1 MNDFTKIRILVMHG
15 ENLIDAGLVATL
27 SRHADIEILEPCTAR
42 DPQAVLQG
50 LPGQRADILI
60 TDYERGVWLAAALHE
75 EQVPFRPVRPRLIL
89 VTSRATQNEIRT
101 ALKQG
106 VAGYLTA
113 SSPAD
118 EVLEAVRK
126 VQMGMRHVS
135 EPLAGKLLDDLLG
148 EQLTP
153 RESQVLRLAAE
164 GLANKVI
171 AARLRVE
178 LGTVKCHMRA
188 VLDKLRAGNRTE
200 AVVIAQ
206 QRGLLALVRPSS
218 SATGAPA
225 SRRQSSAPSG
235 RKRVDV
241 AWAQQPR
248 ASATQAVA

>member
-1 MNDFTKIRILVMHG
+1 MTDFTKIRILVMHG
-15 ENLIDAGLVATL
+15 ENLIDAGLAATL
-27 SRHADIEILEPCTAR
+27 SRHADIEILEPCAAR
-42 DPQAVLQG
+42 EQQAVLRA
-50 LPGQRADILI
+50 LPGQRADIMI
-60 TDYERGVWLAAALHE
+60 TDYERGAWLAAALHAA
-75 EQVPFRPVRPRLIL
+75 QVPFRPVRPRLIV
-89 VTSRATQNEIRT
+89 VTGRATQNEIRT

-113 SSPAD
+113 SSPAA

-126 VQMGMRHVS
+126 VQRGIRHVS

-171 AARLRVE
+171 AARLQVE

-200 AVVIAQ
+200 AVVMAQ
-206 QRGLLALVRPSS
+206 QRGLLALVPPSS
-218 SATGAPA
+218 GTAA
-225 SRRQSSAPSG
+225 SRLTA
-235 RKRVDV
+235 RVLAGLV
-241 AWAQQPR
+241 PK
-248 ASATQAVA
+248 TQNEAFPCCAVDISRIS